1 MKKILFLPFLQM
13 PSGHHQAAETLIDM
27 LKIRKKDMV
36 LKKVDLLSY
45 MNVSLEKMVTGT
57 YLKWIKLMPGTY
69 DLVYKNCTYS
79 TMRKV
84 HSFKGYE
91 ILFLK
96 KMEKLLED
104 EQPDVIIC
112 THSIPSYLVSAL
124 KRKGKCV
131 VPVMNVYTDFFIND
145 VWGKGEID
153 YHFVP
158 NRDMKLKLMTEHH
171 ISQESIIVSG
181 IPVHEQFIKT
191 TQRKK
196 DNGRR
201 KILISGGSSGLG
213 DIYEFITASRLAG
226 AFDYFVLCGNNR
238 KLYEKIKQLDSDHI
252 LPLPYISSRKEMNEW
267 YDRVDAVVTKP
278 GGITVSEAL
287 QKNLPIFVHAVL
299 PGQEEINLQYLEKK
313 NLVFRLERSLS
324 IEEQLQKVLGNKPEL
339 IKWHAAKK
347 AYEKGR
353 EMLSPDQMTKFI
365 QSLMEPSLSFTQHA

>member
-13 PSGHHQAAETLIDM
+13 PSGHHQAAEALIDM
-27 LKIRKKDMV
+27 LKIRKKDIV

-69 DLVYKNCTYS
+69 DLIYKNCTYS

-96 KMEKLLED
+96 KMEKLLYD

-124 KRKGKCV
+124 KRKGKCR

-145 VWGKGEID
+145 VWGRGEID

-158 NRDMKLKLMTEHH
+158 NRDMKVKLVTEHH
-171 ISQESIIVSG
+171 IRQENIIVSG
-181 IPVHEQFIKT
+181 IPVHEQFTKST
-191 TQRKK
+191 KRTN
-196 DNGRR
+196 DNRRR

-213 DIYEFITASRLAG
+213 DIYELITAAGPTG

-238 KLYEKIKQLDSDHI
+238 KLYEKISQLDADHI
-252 LPLPYISSRKEMNEW
+252 HPLPYISSRKEMNEW
-267 YDRVDAVVTKP
+267 YDRVDALVTKP

-287 QKNLPIFVHAVL
+287 QKSLPIFVHSFL
-299 PGQEEINLQYLEKK
+299 PGQEEINLEYLEKK
-313 NLVFRLERSLS
+313 NLVFRLERSQS
-324 IEEQLQKVLGNKPEL
+324 IEAQLMKVLGNQPEL
-339 IKWHAAKK
+339 KKWHAAKK
-347 AYEKGR
+347 AYERGL

-365 QSLMEPSLSFTQHA
+365 QSLLEPALSFTQHA

>member
-13 PSGHHQAAETLIDM
+13 PSGHHQAAEALIDM
-27 LKIRKKDMV
+27 LKIRKKDIV

-69 DLVYKNCTYS
+69 DLVYKNFTYS

-104 EQPDVIIC
+104 EQPDVIVC
-112 THSIPSYLVSAL
+112 THSIPSYLLSAL
-124 KRKGKCV
+124 KRKGKCQ

-145 VWGKGEID
+145 VWGREEID

-158 NRDMKLKLMTEHH
+158 NQDMKSKLVTDHH
-171 ISQESIIVSG
+171 ISHKNIIVSG
-181 IPVHEQFIKT
+181 IPVHEQFTKT
-191 TQRKK
+191 EKRS
-196 DNGRR
+196 NESSRR

-213 DIYEFITASRLAG
+213 DIYELITAAETSG

-238 KLYEKIKQLDSDHI
+238 KLYEKIRQLDADHI
-252 LPLPYISSRKEMNEW
+252 HPLPYIASRQEMNEW

-287 QKNLPIFVHAVL
+287 QKNLPIFVHSVL
-299 PGQEEINLQYLEKK
+299 PGQEEINLEYLEEK
-313 NLVFRLERSLS
+313 NLVFRLERSQS
-324 IEEQLQKVLGNKPEL
+324 IEEQLHRVLGNKPEL
-339 IKWHAAKK
+339 KKWHAAKK
-347 AYEKGR
+347 AYEKGI
-353 EMLSPDQMTKFI
+353 EMLSPDQMAKFI
-365 QSLMEPSLSFTQHA
+365 QSILEPAMSFTQHA